1 MKTWTS
7 PGSRAA
13 RPQERVNATISADS
27 TIGTSKCRACLK
39 PLGPG
44 NGSRYCSG
52 KCRLRGWAARELKKA
67 MHDGLAEGL
76 RDELWACIAESVK
89 EER

>member
-1 MKTWTS
+1 MKTRTS

-39 PLGPG
+39 SLPPG
-44 NGSRYCSG
+44 SGLRYCSAR
-52 KCRLRGWAARELKKA
+52 CRLRSWAVRELAKA
-67 MHDGLAEGL
+67 LQECTVDGLRSEL
-76 RDELWACIAESVK
+76 RASIAEIVK
-89 EER
+89 EEK